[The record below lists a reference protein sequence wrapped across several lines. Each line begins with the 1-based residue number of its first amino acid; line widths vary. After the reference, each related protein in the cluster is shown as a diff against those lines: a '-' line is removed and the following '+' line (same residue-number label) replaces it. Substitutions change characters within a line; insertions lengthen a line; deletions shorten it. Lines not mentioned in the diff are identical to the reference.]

1 MGLLLVQGWLPK
13 RGEQY
18 GGDWVLYQRHPEVEH
33 SDYVVRYV
41 CWPAEGHVGNCL
53 RAARPCEAAAGGQQ
67 AGQLRWPDLVGT
79 IRVAGQVRKRVV
91 LLYVQFPAGAD
102 LTVPSCMHGVK
113 VRSSSACFRGLS
125 AWAVIEPAQ
134 A

>member
-1 MGLLLVQGWLPK
+1 MGLVAVQGWLPK

-33 SDYVVRYV
+33 ADYVVRYV
-41 CWPAEGHVGNCL
+41 CWPAQRDVGNRL
-53 RAARPCEAAAGGQQ
+53 RAAMPPEEAAREDQP
-67 AGQLRWPDLVGT
+67 GQLRWPDLIGT

-102 LTVPSCMHGVK
+102 LKVPSCMQGVK
-113 VRSSSACFRGLS
+113 VRSSCASFREFG
-125 AWAVIEPAQ
+125 AWAVAQ
-134 A
+134 VD